1 MSEYMSSAIG
11 RIGDS
16 SISSDQSQENSWIA
30 ESRRGN
36 SQAFNRLVLKW
47 ERSVYNLAFRILRN
61 REEAAEATQDVFL
74 LAYKNIRQFRLGSR
88 FSTWL
93 FKIALNHCIT
103 RLRQRPPGVHL
114 SLDDDSAA
122 SHPAELLAVNGS
134 QHGELLRLEQRR
146 KVLEALSHLLP
157 EQQEV
162 IELKFYQELTFEE
175 IAEVLGAPLS
185 TIKSRLYSGLEMM
198 KVRLGRQD

>member
-1 MSEYMSSAIG
+1 MSEYMSSAMD

-16 SISSDQSQENSWIA
+16 SISSDQSQENAWIA
-30 ESRRGN
+30 ESQRGN
-36 SQAFNRLVLKW
+36 AQAFNRLVLKR
-47 ERSVYNLAFRILRN
+47 EKSIYNLAFRMLRN

-74 LAYKNIRQFRLGSR
+74 LAYKNIRGFRLGSR

-114 SLDDDSAA
+114 SLDDDSAVF
-122 SHPAELLAVNGS
+122 HPAERLAVNGA

-146 KVLEALSHLLP
+146 KVLEALSRLLP
-157 EQQEV
+157 EQQAV

>member
-1 MSEYMSSAIG
+1 MD

-16 SISSDQSQENSWIA
+16 SISSDQSQENAWIA
-30 ESRRGN
+30 ESQRGN
-36 SQAFNRLVLKW
+36 AQAFNRLVLKR
-47 ERSVYNLAFRILRN
+47 EKSIYNLAFRMLRN

-74 LAYKNIRQFRLGSR
+74 LAYKNIRGFRLGAR

-114 SLDDDSAA
+114 SLDDDAAA

-157 EQQEV
+157 EQQAI

-175 IAEVLGAPLS
+175 IAEVLHTPLS
-185 TIKSRLYSGLEMM
+185 TIKSRLYSGLEML
-198 KVRLGRQD
+198 KVRLGSQD